1 MSPRVAIGGL
11 QHETN
16 TFARLQTTL
25 DDFITAA
32 AWPGLTEGAALFD
45 VFETANI
52 PISGF
57 IAAAGDWELVPLLWA
72 QAEPGGYVE
81 QSAFDNLSDRLL
93 KRIKVAGAIDAIYL
107 DLHGA
112 MVSREHPDAEAEL
125 LLRIRH
131 VVGDS
136 LPIAVSLDLHGNL
149 SPEFFELASC
159 VAIYRTYP
167 HIDMAD
173 TGARAQRLLSLLLE
187 SGKPFASAMRQL
199 DYLIPITAQS
209 TMREPAK
216 GLYSDLQTTPEGV
229 ISADIALGFPPADI
243 PDNGASVLVY
253 GVDQKAVDN
262 TADDILLALQNA
274 EKQFHNPLLTT
285 NEAVLQ
291 AIKLAT
297 QANKPVVIADP
308 QDNPGAG
315 GTGNTTGIL
324 RALIESGAR
333 NAALSMMWDP
343 ETAAQAHAA
352 GEGQSI
358 KIVLGGESGQ
368 QGNLP
373 LQLQATVEQLS
384 DGVFE
389 FSGAMYQGST
399 GRLGQCARLLITGL
413 DGTDTTSE
421 VRVVVVS
428 VRCQNADLALFS
440 AFGIDPLQQNI
451 LVVKSA
457 IHFLDAYEPIA
468 ETVLFAK
475 AQGDNPCVLEELPFT
490 QLRPE
495 LRIGPTQDISRT

>member
-1 MSPRVAIGGL
+1 M
-11 QHETN
+11 
-16 TFARLQTTL
+16 
-25 DDFITAA
+25 
-32 AWPGLTEGAALFD
+32 
-45 VFETANI
+45 
-52 PISGF
+52 
-57 IAAAGDWELVPLLWA
+57 
-72 QAEPGGYVE
+72 
-81 QSAFDNLSDRLL
+81 
-93 KRIKVAGAIDAIYL
+93 
-107 DLHGA
+107 
-112 MVSREHPDAEAEL
+112 
-125 LLRIRH
+125 
-131 VVGDS
+131 
-136 LPIAVSLDLHGNL
+136 
-149 SPEFFELASC
+149 
-159 VAIYRTYP
+159 
-167 HIDMAD
+167 
-173 TGARAQRLLSLLLE
+173 
-187 SGKPFASAMRQL
+187 
-199 DYLIPITAQS
+199 
-209 TMREPAK
+209 
-216 GLYSDLQTTPEGV
+216 
-229 ISADIALGFPPADI
+229 
-243 PDNGASVLVY
+243 
-253 GVDQKAVDN
+253 
-262 TADDILLALQNA
+262 
-274 EKQFHNPLLTT
+274 LTT

-468 ETVLFAK
+468 CLLYTSPSPRDK
-475 AQGDNPCVLEELPFT
+475 RQ
-490 QLRPE
+490 
-495 LRIGPTQDISRT
+495 SRMPSSA